1 VEEAAACLDNV
12 SLVGEPRMPQDSG
25 MAGGAGAGLD
35 LMGGAGRAAAG
46 MAGGFY
52 MGR

>member
-1 VEEAAACLDNV
+1 MEEAAACLDNV
-12 SLVGEPRMPQDSG
+12 SLVGG